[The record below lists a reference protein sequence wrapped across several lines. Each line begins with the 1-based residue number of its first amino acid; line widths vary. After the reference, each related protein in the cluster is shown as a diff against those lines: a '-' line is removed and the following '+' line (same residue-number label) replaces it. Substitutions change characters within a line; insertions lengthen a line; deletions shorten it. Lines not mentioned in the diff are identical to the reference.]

1 MTAPI
6 DADRVRWGR
15 VLGLFAPH
23 RGRVLVVV
31 ALVLVVS
38 ILGIVNPLL
47 IQVVFD
53 DALFP
58 ADGGVD
64 LGLVI
69 WLSLVMLAVTVAGG
83 WLGVVQTMLTNRLGQ
98 NVLRDLRDRLYSHLQ
113 QLSLG
118 FYTSTPT
125 GELQSRITSDVGGI
139 QTAVTTT
146 ISNILS
152 NAIIFV
158 SAVVAMAVL
167 SWQLMLLS
175 LITLPLFVWSTRWVG
190 RRRERYTDETQA
202 ATAEMSVIGMTGM

>member
-125 GELQSRITSDVGGI
+125 G
-139 QTAVTTT
+139 
-146 ISNILS
+146 
-152 NAIIFV
+152 
-158 SAVVAMAVL
+158 
-167 SWQLMLLS
+167 
-175 LITLPLFVWSTRWVG
+175 
-190 RRRERYTDETQA
+190 
-202 ATAEMSVIGMTGM
+202 